1 MIQPSRGAAA
11 IVGAAESDLGE
22 VAPGMTPI
30 DLMAQATHRA
40 LEDAGLRLGDIDG
53 VFATTSQARLP
64 TLALCEYLGVVPRY
78 SDATNIGGASFML
91 HLRHAALAIE
101 AGLCEVAVIA
111 HGCTQRSVGRG
122 QAQVRDQNPFET
134 PFKPFLPATAYA
146 LAAARHM
153 YLFGT
158 TREQLA
164 EVPVA
169 ARKWAQ
175 LNPVAWD
182 RRPLTIDDVLVAP
195 MVSWPLTVRDC
206 CIVTDG
212 GGALIVTSA
221 ARAKDLRRPPVHLL
235 GSGEAIT
242 HLSISS
248 MADLTVTGAAISG
261 PQAYAAAGLGPTDI
275 DIAEVYDAFSINTI
289 LFLEDLGFCP
299 KGEGGRFVEHG
310 RIAPGGVFPVNTNG
324 GGLSYNHPAMYG
336 LLLLVEAVRQLR
348 GECGAR
354 QAGSP
359 EVALVHGNGGALSSE
374 ATVILGTAATL

>member
-1 MIQPSRGAAA
+1 MIQPTRGAAA
-11 IVGAAESDLGE
+11 IVGVAESDLGE
-22 VAPGMTPI
+22 VPFGMTPI

-40 LEDAGLRLGDIDG
+40 LEDAGLRLGDVDG

-64 TLALCEYLGVVPRY
+64 TLALCEYLGLVPRY
-78 SDATNIGGASFML
+78 SDSTNVGGASFML
-91 HLRHAALAIE
+91 HLRSAALAIE
-101 AGLCEVAVIA
+101 AGLCEVALIA
-111 HGCTQRSVGRG
+111 HGCTQRTFGRG
-122 QAQVRDQNPFET
+122 QAQVRDHNPFET

-153 YLFGT
+153 HLYGT

-164 EVPVA
+164 EVVVA

-182 RRPLTIDDVLVAP
+182 RRPLTIEDVLAAP
-195 MVSWPLTVRDC
+195 MVSWPLSVRDC
-206 CIVTDG
+206 CLVTDG

-221 ARAKDLRRPPVHLL
+221 ARARNLRRPPVHLL
-235 GSGEAIT
+235 GAGEAVT
-242 HLSISS
+242 HLAISS
-248 MADLTVTGAAISG
+248 MTDLTVTGAAISG
-261 PQAYAAAGLGPTDI
+261 PQAFAAARLEPADI
-275 DIAEVYDAFSINTI
+275 DIAELYDAFSINTV

-299 KGEGGRFVEHG
+299 KGEGGHFVEHG

-359 EVALVHGNGGALSSE
+359 EVALVHGNGGALSSQ